1 MWSKPILNWKGSKYG
16 KTKKVHSY
24 SLWLLYLN
32 ADWYLS
38 KHCRLTIFSWAS
50 FPILDF
56 LDQQEKFATSATCV
70 TTLTLA
76 TKAAFIHKILCFE
89 VFSVNWLTEC
99 SKIKSFM
106 NAKTYRA
113 YIVFLTLPIKNGPL
127 PTELKFKESTVFPH
141 LFSGKSCILLFF
153 HLFPRFLFCFQ
164 KQWNKNK

>member
-56 LDQQEKFATSATCV
+56 LDQQEKFATCV
-70 TTLTLA
+70 TKLTLA

-106 NAKTYRA
+106 NAKTIEHTLYFWPYPSRMVPYLLSWNLRRA
-113 YIVFLTLPIKNGPL
+113 PHSHTFFQENPAFCYFFICFLDSSFVSKNNEIKISN
-127 PTELKFKESTVFPH
+127 
-141 LFSGKSCILLFF
+141 
-153 HLFPRFLFCFQ
+153 
-164 KQWNKNK
+164 